1 METTLLVF
9 GPLISLVDLLSV
21 ASKAPLHLN
30 FPFRTLSNSAYKCLP
45 WILLLYNR
53 STSKVRGARVIP
65 LLFSKLRSEE
75 ELRAADKLIVAR
87 TEERPARPAA
97 LLSGSVY
104 ITVFLSI
111 PDPTC

>member
-1 METTLLVF
+1 MRV
-9 GPLISLVDLLSV
+9 
-21 ASKAPLHLN
+21 
-30 FPFRTLSNSAYKCLP
+30 
-45 WILLLYNR
+45 
-53 STSKVRGARVIP
+53 ARVIP

-75 ELRAADKLIVAR
+75 ELRADKLIVAR

>member
-1 METTLLVF
+1 ML
-9 GPLISLVDLLSV
+9 SLFL
-21 ASKAPLHLN
+21 
-30 FPFRTLSNSAYKCLP
+30 
-45 WILLLYNR
+45 
-53 STSKVRGARVIP
+53 
-65 LLFSKLRSEE
+65 
-75 ELRAADKLIVAR
+75 LRAEIGGGAGADKLIVAR